1 MLSTRAKTLQEAFR
15 DKIIFI
21 GPDLDD
27 ANSLYFKEDDE
38 LLKDWRAHAADK
50 DGLAVRI
57 GRWNVPGEPLTVL
70 VGFDQY
76 YKDKNE
82 IYTWLWEHYGVDS
95 LHAYGDYDEASM
107 FSYGAAKVVE
117 SFYNFYLD
125 ESKKV
130 VYHGNEWMTGL
141 GLLYL
146 NNKAPSSGNAVYDPC
161 HKHRPQHCRQQ

>member
-70 VGFDQY
+70 VDFDQY

-107 FSYGAAKVVE
+107 FSYGASV
-117 SFYNFYLD
+117 
-125 ESKKV
+125 
-130 VYHGNEWMTGL
+130 
-141 GLLYL
+141 
-146 NNKAPSSGNAVYDPC
+146 
-161 HKHRPQHCRQQ
+161 